1 MQWEGEEVGRRNGS
15 LCLRVEIVNEFAH
28 CTEGGAFFISCLQ
41 SKAEGM
47 GSVLDYL
54 REGNFLSFNQLTALI
69 IWSHP
74 VLYMT
79 NKTVLGPRFGWG
91 VGGHR
96 YIPREV

>member
-1 MQWEGEEVGRRNGS
+1 MARGDVKEAVLKGGLVMQWDGEEVGRRNGS

-54 REGNFLSFNQLTALI
+54 REGNF
-69 IWSHP
+69 
-74 VLYMT
+74 
-79 NKTVLGPRFGWG
+79 
-91 VGGHR
+91 
-96 YIPREV
+96 